1 MKFKTPTKS
10 SAISATATVAGAIVG
25 GAASRGAFGA
35 MHKAED
41 AIDAASA
48 KKQRN
53 AALLKHGALA
63 VAGILL
69 TSCVTSDDAM
79 AKAVKGAGIG
89 MAVTQGLEIV
99 KELSKDN
106 AELQNPTSKAK
117 KFIADSVGLGCGCGQ
132 SGLNAAR
139 KRRVPRLRAAN
150 LEITPLQQPLELAPL
165 AMSTSAAP
173 MQIGAI

>member
-1 MKFKTPTKS
+1 MKFKTPSKS

-35 MHKAED
+35 MHKADD
-41 AIDAASA
+41 AIDAASV

-53 AALLKHGALA
+53 AALLKHGAIA

-69 TSCVTSDDAM
+69 SSCVTSDDAM
-79 AKAVKGAGIG
+79 SKAVKGAGIG

-106 AELQNPTSKAK
+106 AELQNPSSKAK

-150 LEITPLQQPLELAPL
+150 LEITPIGQSIELPAL
-165 AMSTSAAP
+165 AMSTPMSAP
-173 MQIGAI
+173 QIGAI